1 VQPTTPPKSV
11 EDSKKLI
18 ENVSKMPPQAQQ
30 HPKVQADLNQ
40 AHSVVAEASRKLIEN
55 VSKMRPEAQQHP
67 TVQKDLA
74 QAKKV
79 VQDHVQRLE
88 SQTTPLSD
96 AQKKELADAKA
107 ALARTEQSL
116 PNQQHVS
123 GNTPTAEVNAP
134 APRFQEKNPEL
145 LEQHRKKL
153 ESKRNAPRNAQ
164 SEAALLHVPD
174 ERARNAKPASDTL
187 HRHNEAGALVKT
199 GEMGGK
205 HINEANILEAPD
217 GNAALHKPDDGQS
230 KDKIRAGV
238 EPGTTG
244 HREVAASKIAQALG
258 IDLVPPTTMLTHDG
272 RPGSAQ
278 VFKKGMINGEF
289 AADPSNGYNI
299 KINRNTQLP
308 EGLPS
313 DTAHDW
319 QLTDDLLMHS
329 DRHSKNYMLRV
340 ENGKI
345 VEAALVDNGHS
356 LPANTGVVE
365 KRYPGP
371 LEGQPISPLNEA
383 RLHRMLD
390 NEESLRQ
397 SLKEH
402 LEPEAIDGLFA
413 RAKALL
419 ARGKYGN
426 FTLDEI
432 NAHLPPDK
440 QRARPVAWHD
450 HSAK

>member
-1 VQPTTPPKSV
+1 VEQSQKLIHNVMNRPPEQRGHPTT
-11 EDSKKLI
+11 
-18 ENVSKMPPQAQQ
+18 QA
-30 HPKVQADLNQ
+30 
-40 AHSVVAEASRKLIEN
+40 
-55 VSKMRPEAQQHP
+55 
-67 TVQKDLA
+67 DLA
-74 QAKKV
+74 QAQWV
-79 VQDHVQRLE
+79 VLE
-88 SQTTPLSD
+88 QVRKLENQTTPLSD
-96 AQKKELADAKA
+96 TQKKELADAKA

-116 PNQQHVS
+116 PKQQHVS

-164 SEAALLHVPD
+164 SEAALLQAPD
-174 ERARNAKPASDTL
+174 ERARNANPASDTL

-217 GNAALHKPDDGQS
+217 GNAALHKPDDGQTS
-230 KDKIRAGV
+230 KKIRAGV
-238 EPGTTG
+238 APGTTG

-258 IDLVPPTTMLTHDG
+258 INLVPPTTMLTHDG

-278 VFKKGMINGEF
+278 VFKKGMVNGKK
-289 AADPSNGYNI
+289 ASDPKEDYNV
-299 KINRNTQLP
+299 QLNP
-308 EGLPS
+308 RTKAPVGLPS
-313 DTAHDW
+313 DIAHDW

-329 DRHSKNYMLRV
+329 DRHSNNYMLRV
-340 ENGKI
+340 NNGKI
-345 VEAALVDNGHS
+345 SEAALIDNGHS
-356 LPANTGVVE
+356 LPDNTGVVE

-383 RLHRMLD
+383 RLHRLLD
-390 NEESLRQ
+390 NEESLRK
-397 SLKEH
+397 SLQQH
-402 LEPEAIDGLFA
+402 LEPEAIDGFFA

-426 FTLDEI
+426 FTMDEI
-432 NAHLPPDK
+432 NAHLPSEK
-440 QRARPVAWHD
+440 HRSSPVAYD
-450 HSAK
+450 DINQ